1 MAIRVAPKVKR
12 NAVLFL
18 VLAGGVMWFPV
29 ARLLLGTPPG
39 FLRNL
44 GFFSEPRGTLL
55 AWCLGVLIAAGYSTY
70 AVRRIPLVR
79 EYWRAVSALKFLCLL
94 VAVAAAVVEE
104 AVFRRV
110 LMDGLMRAGWPD
122 AWQVLAS
129 GLVFGIAHASWAV
142 VTGRLGAG
150 VGAMVATGALGT
162 ALAFVYVIG
171 NRSLAPVIVAHFL
184 VTATIQP
191 GILFAAFSGEMRRAA

>member
-1 MAIRVAPKVKR
+1 
-12 NAVLFL
+12 
-18 VLAGGVMWFPV
+18 
-29 ARLLLGTPPG
+29 
-39 FLRNL
+39 
-44 GFFSEPRGTLL
+44 
-55 AWCLGVLIAAGYSTY
+55 VLIAAGYSTY

-129 GLVFGIAHASWAV
+129 GLVFGVAHASWAV